1 MARKPAQAPRS
12 LKAPAAPGL
21 ALDDYLPYLVN
32 RVGVRLVATFAPAA
46 AEHGLSVPMW
56 RVLAVLAQH
65 GAQRQIDLAQRTSI
79 DASTLSRLIKTVQAL
94 GYVTRARSRASGR
107 EVAVALTPRG
117 QAVVRAL
124 VPIALD
130 CEAAAA
136 RDLSARERQ
145 ALKTLLR
152 RVHDSLE

>member
-1 MARKPAQAPRS
+1 MPRRP
-12 LKAPAAPGL
+12 PAAPTL

-56 RVLAVLAQH
+56 RVLAVLAQQ

-79 DASTLSRLIKTVQAL
+79 DASTLSRLLKTVQAL
-94 GYVTRARSRASGR
+94 GYVTRTRSAASGR
-107 EVAVALTPRG
+107 EVAVRLTPRG
-117 QAVVRAL
+117 QAVVRTL
-124 VPIALD
+124 IPIALE

-136 RDLSARERQ
+136 RELSGRERQ

-152 RVHDSLE
+152 RVHDSLG

>member
-1 MARKPAQAPRS
+1 MARSGSKPAPT
-12 LKAPAAPGL
+12 PTL

-56 RVLAVLAQH
+56 RVLAVLAQD
-65 GAQRQIDLAQRTSI
+65 GARRQIDLAERTSI

-107 EVAVALTPRG
+107 EVAVTLTPRG

-124 VPIALD
+124 IPIALD
-130 CEAAAA
+130 CEEAAAGG
-136 RDLSARERQ
+136 LSARER
-145 ALKTLLR
+145 ATLKALLR
-152 RVHDSLE
+152 RVHETLS

>member
-1 MARKPAQAPRS
+1 MARNG
-12 LKAPAAPGL
+12 AAGAGPSL

-32 RVGVRLVATFAPAA
+32 RVGVRLVASFAPAA

-65 GAQRQIDLAQRTSI
+65 GGQRQIDLAQRTSI
-79 DASTLSRLIKTVQAL
+79 DASTLSRLLNTVQAL

-107 EVAVALTPRG
+107 EVAVKLTPRG

-124 VPIALD
+124 IPIAID
-130 CEAAAA
+130 CEESAA
-136 RDLSARERQ
+136 RDLSARERRT
-145 ALKTLLR
+145 LKALLR
-152 RVHDSLE
+152 RVHDSLG

>member
-1 MARKPAQAPRS
+1 MPRRPSTAPT
-12 LKAPAAPGL
+12 L

-56 RVLAVLAQH
+56 RVLAVLAQP
-65 GAQRQIDLAQRTSI
+65 GTKKGGGQRQIDLAQRTSI

-117 QAVVRAL
+117 QAVVRSL
-124 VPIALD
+124 IPIALD

-152 RVHDSLE
+152 RVHDSLG

>member
-1 MARKPAQAPRS
+1 MPRRPP
-12 LKAPAAPGL
+12 KAPTL

-94 GYVTRARSRASGR
+94 GYVTRTRSRPSGR

-117 QAVVRAL
+117 QAVVRGL
-124 VPIALD
+124 IPIALD
-130 CEAAAA
+130 CEESAA
-136 RDLSARERQ
+136 RDLTARER
-145 ALKTLLR
+145 ASLKALLR
-152 RVHDSLE
+152 RVHDSLS

>member
-1 MARKPAQAPRS
+1 MARNTTPA
-12 LKAPAAPGL
+12 L
-21 ALDDYLPYLVN
+21 ALDEYLPYLVN

-65 GAQRQIDLAQRTSI
+65 EGKQGGAQRQIDLAQRTSI

-94 GYVTRARSRASGR
+94 GYVTRTRSTASAR
-107 EVAVALTPRG
+107 EVAVKLTPRG
-117 QAVVRAL
+117 RTVVHTL
-124 VPIALD
+124 IPIARD
-130 CEAAAA
+130 CEEAAA

-145 ALKTLLR
+145 TLKTLLR
-152 RVHDSLE
+152 RVHDSLG